1 MIEKTIALTRLCRDL
16 NTVVRKLVRGEV
28 DVFIV
33 TYRGTEKFAVVRY
46 ETVERGCREL
56 EGIIERSNRKDVD
69 DTLSTE
75 SDDGA
80 PGDDRGETE

>member
-1 MIEKTIALTRLCRDL
+1 MIEKTIALTRMRRDL

-33 TYRGTEKFAVVRY
+33 TYRGTEKFAIVRY
-46 ETVERGCREL
+46 ETVERWCREL
-56 EGIIERSNRKDVD
+56 EDIIELSNRKDGG

-75 SDDGA
+75 SDADA
-80 PGDDRGETE
+80 PGDDREDME

>member
-1 MIEKTIALTRLCRDL
+1 MIEKTIALTRLRRDL

-28 DVFIV
+28 DVYIV

-46 ETVERGCREL
+46 ETVERWCREL
-56 EGIIERSNRKDVD
+56 EDIIELSNRKDGG

-75 SDDGA
+75 NDAGV